1 MSAANTTTTTN
12 NNMDAAVNDV
22 ANTLSNTSLN
32 NKPADDKTAANEAA
46 SASAAEGRRLYI
58 GNLAY
63 ATTEGELKDFF
74 KSYLV
79 CLIVSITSSST
90 AVAPS
95 PHHGYTF
102 RSTNV
107 PATSESVSIPKNP
120 RTDRPVGYAFVDL
133 STPTEAERAI
143 EELSG
148 KEILE
153 RKVSVQLARKPEP
166 AGEKPEGANGE
177 GSGAEGSRRRASGR
191 GRGRGRGRG
200 GRTARAGREGAEKK
214 EGETTEA
221 VAATEDAAPAA
232 AAPATAEV
240 LPLTD
245 ITNKINTDANTK
257 TKTPARPQRER
268 RERGPPA
275 DGIPSK
281 TKVMVANLPYDL
293 TEDKLIELFKAYEPS
308 SAKIALRPIPRFMIK
323 KLQARGEARKGRGFG
338 FVTLASEELQ
348 QKAVNEMNGK
358 EIEGREIAVKVAID
372 SPDKT
377 DEEQHEGDATNGQK
391 ETAPATEVAAAAA
404 PAPAAG
410 AEAATPAAATKTEAT
425 PASTTPATTA

>member
-1 MSAANTTTTTN
+1 MTTTANTTN
-12 NNMDAAVNDV
+12 NLDAAVNDV
-22 ANTLSNTSLN
+22 ANTLSNTSTS
-32 NKPADDKTAANEAA
+32 KPADDKTAANEAA

-79 CLIVSITSSST
+79 
-90 AVAPS
+90 
-95 PHHGYTF
+95 
-102 RSTNV
+102 
-107 PATSESVSIPKNP
+107 ESVSIPKNP

-166 AGEKPEGANGE
+166 AGEKTEGANGE

-200 GRTARAGREGAEKK
+200 GRGARAGREGAGEKK
-214 EGETTEA
+214 EGEATEA
-221 VAATEDAAPAA
+221 VAATEDAAAA
-232 AAPATAEV
+232 VAAPTTTE
-240 LPLTD
+240 
-245 ITNKINTDANTK
+245 TK
-257 TKTPARPQRER
+257 TQARPQRER

-293 TEDKLIELFKAYEPS
+293 TEEKLIELFKAYEPS

-348 QKAVNEMNGK
+348 QKAVSEMNGK

-377 DEEQHEGDATNGQK
+377 DDDHHDGGAVNGQK
-391 ETAPATEVAAAAA
+391 EAATATEA
-404 PAPAAG
+404 APAAG
-410 AEAATPAAATKTEAT
+410 ASAPAAAPAATPAAAPAAAEKKTEAAA
-425 PASTTPATTA
+425 PAAAPAAATTTPVTTA

>member
-1 MSAANTTTTTN
+1 MSAANTTTTT

-79 CLIVSITSSST
+79 
-90 AVAPS
+90 
-95 PHHGYTF
+95 
-102 RSTNV
+102 
-107 PATSESVSIPKNP
+107 ESVSIPKNP

-166 AGEKPEGANGE
+166 AGEKSEGANGE

-232 AAPATAEV
+232 AAPATAE
-240 LPLTD
+240 
-245 ITNKINTDANTK
+245 TK
-257 TKTPARPQRER
+257 TQARPQRER

-377 DEEQHEGDATNGQK
+377 DEEQHEGDAANGQK
-391 ETAPATEVAAAAA
+391 DAAPATEATPAAGAEAAATPAAA
-404 PAPAAG
+404 PAPAA
-410 AEAATPAAATKTEAT
+410 AKTEAT

>member
-1 MSAANTTTTTN
+1 MSATN
-12 NNMDAAVNDV
+12 VEKAPDAAVNDI
-22 ANTLSNTSLN
+22 ANTLSNTSI
-32 NKPADDKTAANEAA
+32 NKPADDKAAANEAA

-79 CLIVSITSSST
+79 
-90 AVAPS
+90 
-95 PHHGYTF
+95 
-102 RSTNV
+102 
-107 PATSESVSIPKNP
+107 ESVSIPKNP

-133 STPTEAERAI
+133 STPSEADRAI

-166 AGEKPEGANGE
+166 AGEKVPEGANGE

-191 GRGRGRGRG
+191 GRGRGRGRNGRG
-200 GRTARAGREGAEKK
+200 GARGGAERDEKK
-214 EGETTEA
+214 EGDSVEI
-221 VAATEDAAPAA
+221 ATDATPAA
-232 AAPATAEV
+232 ATDAQAVPATSEV

-245 ITNKINTDANTK
+245 ITNQTGTDDNSKNSKAQR
-257 TKTPARPQRER
+257 AQRER

-293 TEDKLIELFKAYEPS
+293 TEEKLLELFQAYTPS

-348 QKAVNEMNGK
+348 QKAVTEMNGK

-377 DEEQHEGDATNGQK
+377 DEEANAPEGEASATTGDK
-391 ETAPATEVAAAAA
+391 EVAAEKPVEAT
-404 PAPAAG
+404 PAPAAPT
-410 AEAATPAAATKTEAT
+410 AP
-425 PASTTPATTA
+425 TTTTTTV

>member
-1 MSAANTTTTTN
+1 MSTN
-12 NNMDAAVNDV
+12 NTNVDAAVNDV
-22 ANTLSNTSLN
+22 ANTLSNTSIS
-32 NKPADDKTAANEAA
+32 NKPTDDKTAANEAA

-79 CLIVSITSSST
+79 
-90 AVAPS
+90 
-95 PHHGYTF
+95 
-102 RSTNV
+102 
-107 PATSESVSIPKNP
+107 ESVSIPKNP

-166 AGEKPEGANGE
+166 AGEKSEGANGD

-221 VAATEDAAPAA
+221 TAATDDAAPAA
-232 AAPATAEV
+232 AAPATTEV
-240 LPLTD
+240 QPLSD
-245 ITNKINTDANTK
+245 ITNKINTDPNA
-257 TKTPARPQRER
+257 KTPKNQARPQRER

-338 FVTLASEELQ
+338 FVTLASEQLQ
-348 QKAVNEMNGK
+348 QKAVTEMNGK

-377 DEEQHEGDATNGQK
+377 DEEQTEGDAANAQK
-391 ETAPATEVAAAAA
+391 ENAPAPEAASATGAVAAAAA
-404 PAPAAG
+404 TTAAAPAATK
-410 AEAATPAAATKTEAT
+410 AAPAATPAAAPAAAPAANKAAEAT